1 MEQDPEQE
9 QEQDPEQNN
18 TKKIII
24 NDTSVKTNKQ
34 SKHINYKKEQKP
46 RVETF
51 TWDITEQQ
59 LEATFQYDLL
69 KTLFETVQLTNN
81 TNTTVLTKIHK
92 LIREHIKSKIS
103 SYKQQDINKKRLN
116 HLEFI
121 HYNDVISLLTNCE
134 LHCHYCAHDV
144 YLLYT
149 FVRETKQWTLDRINN
164 DIGHNKGNLVVAC
177 LECNL
182 KRRRTNKD
190 AFMFTK
196 NMKIIREGI

>member
-1 MEQDPEQE
+1 MDPNSEPNSE
-9 QEQDPEQNN
+9 P
-18 TKKIII
+18 TSVKKIII
-24 NDTSVKTNKQ
+24 VTNNEPK
-34 SKHINYKKEQKP
+34 KINYKKERKP

-51 TWDITEQQ
+51 TWDITEEQ
-59 LEATFQYDLL
+59 LETNFQYDIL
-69 KTLFETVQLTNN
+69 KTLLETDKLTNN
-81 TNTTVLTKIHK
+81 TNAIVLTKLHK
-92 LIREHIKSKIS
+92 LIRDHIKSKIS

-116 HLEFI
+116 NLEFI
-121 HYNDVISLLTNCE
+121 HYNDVINLLTDCE

-149 FVRETKQWTLDRINN
+149 FVREIKQWTLDRINN

-196 NMKIIREGI
+196 NMKIIREGM